1 MSHCERS
8 EAILQNRE
16 NTGRLLRRC
25 APLCP
30 AGIAM
35 TAEGRF
41 MLLTGKIS
49 ASAFPVLGKGSL
61 RIGKDGDDVEVYNY

>member
-1 MSHCERS
+1 
-8 EAILQNRE
+8 
-16 NTGRLLRRC
+16 
-25 APLCP
+25 
-30 AGIAM
+30 M

-49 ASAFPVLGKGSL
+49 ASAFPVVGKGSL